1 MQVATYLP
9 SLDQKLFT
17 FGIKSSTS
25 FSTGALLFWG
35 KSLRLFRTI
44 LLCIGLNKFHISPM
58 TVLEHLQ
65 RCSL

>member
-35 KSLRLFRTI
+35 KGLRLFGTI
-44 LLCIGLNKFHISPM
+44 LLRIFTKQISDFA
-58 TVLEHLQ
+58 
-65 RCSL
+65 